1 MKSPTRVFF
10 ILIGLSAMMLLITMG
25 CSDNPGVSP
34 FATTELTGS
43 DNDGGNDEIG
53 PQDDTDDEF
62 QTLHFTFDEEFPV
75 ATRTV
80 EKTVYAGGGIITVEV
95 DGQNRIFRFPPKLTA
110 SAGSH
115 SVTVSKGINLNGENL
130 ELFRLAPEW
139 ITYTGPISV
148 ELETDVELV
157 ASSLTDPEFTL
168 YRLFGGAYIKHA
180 AAKSDT
186 EGSVIFELRNG
197 TDYAVTYKGK
207 QIDEDIPLN

>member
-1 MKSPTRVFF
+1 
-10 ILIGLSAMMLLITMG
+10 MMLLITVG

-75 ATRTV
+75 ATQTV
-80 EKTVYAGGGIITVEV
+80 EKTVYAGGGTITVEV
-95 DGQNRIFRFPPKLTA
+95 DGQNRIFTFPPKLTA
-110 SAGSH
+110 SAASH
-115 SVTVSKGINLNGENL
+115 SVTVSKGVSLAGQNL
-130 ELFRLAPEW
+130 ELISLSPDWVTF
-139 ITYTGPISV
+139 TGPISV
-148 ELETDVELV
+148 EFETDVKLV

-168 YRLFGGAYIKHA
+168 YRLFGGAYIEYST
-180 AAKSDT
+180 AKSNS
-186 EGSVIFELRNG
+186 EGSVSFQLRNG

-207 QIDEDIPLN
+207 HNDDDIPLN